1 MWTRFVVVLALWS
14 PIYTGVIPKS
24 LPVLSTEPV
33 LLLSTEDYGFRRMS
47 TEGQHDFDA
56 LGKEKTKFLKSHTL
70 SIFKETA
77 YYLSV
82 HL

>member
-1 MWTRFVVVLALWS
+1 
-14 PIYTGVIPKS
+14 
-24 LPVLSTEPV
+24 
-33 LLLSTEDYGFRRMS
+33 MS

-56 LGKEKTKFLKSHTL
+56 LGKEKTKVLTVSNAVDF
-70 SIFKETA
+70 FKETA